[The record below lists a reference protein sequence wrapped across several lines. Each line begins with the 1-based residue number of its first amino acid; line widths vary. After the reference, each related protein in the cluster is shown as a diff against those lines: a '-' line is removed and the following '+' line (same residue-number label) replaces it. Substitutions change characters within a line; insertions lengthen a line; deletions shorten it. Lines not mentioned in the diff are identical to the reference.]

1 MLTTPIFTNL
11 IRNALEHGE
20 GRMEIRL
27 YQALQQTV
35 ESLAG
40 VFEAEGKYVGQ
51 LAHGAGK
58 RILAR
63 FPILVRLLIAGG
75 VGLLVGR
82 IARLITGLLPRLIAI
97 GIGLLIAA
105 RHSVDRRLLGIA
117 RLLTVNGVGVVG
129 KALGRDGW
137 RLLQGLVADG
147 AKGCAGHDR
156 RSAFGTV
163 HRDLH

>member
-1 MLTTPIFTNL
+1 M
-11 IRNALEHGE
+11 
-20 GRMEIRL
+20 
-27 YQALQQTV
+27 
-35 ESLAG
+35 
-40 VFEAEGKYVGQ
+40 GQ

-58 RILAR
+58 RILAC

-129 KALGRDGW
+129 KALGRDG
-137 RLLQGLVADG
+137 
-147 AKGCAGHDR
+147 
-156 RSAFGTV
+156 
-163 HRDLH
+163 